1 MMRPMIRAILW
12 PFPATKPMTSK
23 LFTSALF
30 AGLLA
35 GLIAV
40 LLQFFLMEPLV
51 LEGEEYES
59 GAKVHF
65 GGVVVG
71 HDHASHDHGAPSA
84 TDEAVPSATEEA
96 AQAHVMGD
104 GHTHAQA
111 AGEGGN
117 AARFAKAFF
126 ADFVTWVGYGLVM
139 VAGFAV
145 AEMFGQRI
153 TTQAGLLWGIAG
165 FVAFQLMP
173 GLGLSPELPGIPAA
187 DLHARQI
194 WWLGCVIASVLAMV
208 AFGYGRSP
216 VFIAV
221 GVGLLIVP
229 HLIGAPRLDEFLG
242 AAPPGL
248 AAEFVTH
255 SMVVSMAAWTTL
267 GVLAGYFWH
276 RQTAASM

>member
-1 MMRPMIRAILW
+1 MMRHMIRATLSRS
-12 PFPATKPMTSK
+12 PATDPMTSK

-51 LEGEEYES
+51 LEGEAYET

-65 GGVVVG
+65 GGVVAG
-71 HDHASHDHGAPSA
+71 HDHSAHDHG
-84 TDEAVPSATEEA
+84 TA
-96 AQAHVMGD
+96 ADDAAEAHVEGD
-104 GHTHAQA
+104 GHSHEHADTS
-111 AGEGGN
+111 ESN
-117 AARFAKAFF
+117 SARFALAFF
-126 ADFVTWVGYGLVM
+126 SEFVIWVGFGLLM

-145 AEMFGQRI
+145 AERFGHAI
-153 TTQAGLLWGIAG
+153 TVQAGLLWGIAG

-187 DLHARQI
+187 DLQARQI
-194 WWLGCVIASVLAMV
+194 WWVGCAISSVLAMV

-221 GVGLLIVP
+221 GIGLLILP
-229 HLIGAPRLDEFLG
+229 HLFGAPRLDEFLG
-242 AAPPGL
+242 TAPPGL

-255 SMVVSMAAWTTL
+255 SMVVSMAAWTAL
-267 GVLAGYFWH
+267 GVLAGYFWQ
-276 RQTAASM
+276 RQSAGVM